1 MNKIIRYSAATLLTA
16 FAFLTLFL
24 SSSII
29 FDLFGM
35 RAKEGDFVLF
45 VVWAN
50 FICSLLYL
58 PAAYG
63 LITKKKWTTTL
74 LVSAIVILI
83 LAFIGLQFH
92 INAGGLYMTRTVY
105 ALIFRTGVTSVF
117 AIIAFKGTGK

>member
-1 MNKIIRYSAATLLTA
+1 MNKIIRYSAVTLLTA

-58 PAAYG
+58 QAAYG
-63 LITKKKWTTTL
+63 LFTKKKWTTTL
-74 LVSAIVILI
+74 LVSAIIILI

-92 INAGGLYMTRTVY
+92 INAGGVYMTRTVY
-105 ALIFRTGVTSVF
+105 ALIFRTGVTSIF